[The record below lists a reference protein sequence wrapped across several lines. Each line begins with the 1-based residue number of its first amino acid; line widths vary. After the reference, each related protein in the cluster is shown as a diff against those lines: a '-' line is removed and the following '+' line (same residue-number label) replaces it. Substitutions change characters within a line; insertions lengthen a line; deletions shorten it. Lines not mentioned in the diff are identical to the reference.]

1 MFFSKF
7 PGYWKV
13 FSVACFSG
21 KKEKQPIIVIM
32 KRQGG
37 KKFSIGVSFDMLLTN
52 LCLDLNKLLLA
63 KRFIIGNYSVW

>member
-13 FSVACFSG
+13 FSVAYFSG
-21 KKEKQPIIVIM
+21 KKDKQPIIVIM

-63 KRFIIGNYSVW
+63 KRFIIGNYFVW